1 MEDVVQQD
9 PAVVAQ
15 GIGKIYRLKSSAVR
29 TGLGKKVHDRD
40 VDALRNISFAVSK
53 GEAVGIVGRNGSGK
67 STLLRII
74 AGGEAPTS
82 GKMLV
87 SAQPSLLGVSP
98 ALQGWLTGE
107 QNIFLGLLA
116 LGMRP
121 DEAREKIPEII
132 EWTELG
138 EAATRPMNTYSS
150 GMGAKLSFAISTAI
164 SPEILLVDE
173 TLSTGDAAF
182 AAKAQERMRALLEGA
197 GNLFLVSHSPGFV
210 KKNCGRSMWIHKGD
224 LVADGPAEE
233 VCSAYEE
240 YSSLLKSDSI
250 GDARK
255 ILDECGEAYPPARV
269 EPTTKSNRLGGLNT
283 GLFT

>member
-1 MEDVVQQD
+1 MEDIVSSE
-9 PAVVAQ
+9 PAVVAKD
-15 GIGKIYRLKSSAVR
+15 IGKIYQLQSSAVR
-29 TGLGKKVHDRD
+29 SVFGKKKHDRD
-40 VDALRNISFAVSK
+40 VDALRNISFVVPK
-53 GEAVGIVGRNGSGK
+53 GESVGIVGRNGSGK

-82 GKMLV
+82 GRIFV

-116 LGMRP
+116 LGMKP
-121 DEAREKIPEII
+121 DEAKEAIPEII

-138 EAATRPMNTYSS
+138 EAASRPMNTYSS

-182 AAKAQERMRALLEGA
+182 AAKAQERMQDLLEGA
-197 GNLFLVSHSPGFV
+197 GNLFLVSHSPGFI
-210 KKNCGRSMWIHKGD
+210 KQNCGRAMWIHQGD

-233 VCSAYEE
+233 ICGAYEE
-240 YSSLLKSDSI
+240 FSMLLKTNETDK
-250 GDARK
+250 AQEMK
-255 ILDECGEAYPPARV
+255 QAMGETYPPTQV
-269 EPTTKSNRLGGLNT
+269 E
-283 GLFT
+283 FA